1 MPKTRVFIIIGF
13 FFLAISCGKDDN
25 GSTQPPPSPVDAPIS
40 GQVKLYNESVIEEES
55 SGMSVIV
62 DSTFPPQK
70 AVSGA
75 DGKFIIP
82 YIGFGKTTL
91 IFEKAGYGTF
101 KIFNIDHNY
110 NSGLGTV
117 ITPVLSLG
125 KISTTTITVLNTS
138 VSAGSVAITVMTSP
152 AGTSN
157 VPKYVRLFL
166 HSRAGVS
173 NVLYQKALDIL
184 VANTN
189 PLEKVLTK
197 AELNALGFASGT
209 TVYVRAYGE
218 SFHSNNYDDL
228 LSGRMV
234 YPNLNLTTVAAVS
247 FIVP

>member
-25 GSTQPPPSPVDAPIS
+25 GSNQPPPNPVDAPIS
-40 GQVKLYNESVIEEES
+40 GTVILYDESVGEVDK
-55 SGMSVIV
+55 SGMTVTV
-62 DSTFPPQK
+62 DSTSPPQK
-70 AVSGA
+70 AVTGT
-75 DGKFIIP
+75 DGNFFIP
-82 YIGFGKTTL
+82 YIGFGNKIL

-101 KIFNIDHNY
+101 KLINVAHNY
-110 NSGLGTV
+110 NNGLGTV
-117 ITPVLSLG
+117 ITPAPALG

-173 NVLYQKALDIL
+173 NVLYLKALDIL

-218 SFHSNNYDDL
+218 SFHSNNYDDPVTA
-228 LSGRMV
+228 RMV
-234 YPNLNLTTVAAVS
+234 YPNLNLTTVAAAS